1 MINLSY
7 PAPVPLDITI
17 QFWINYIENKN
28 KEKKIE
34 SREKRLCFVISV
46 PRQIFRNEPEWHVS
60 GKYA

>member
-17 QFWINYIENKN
+17 KFWIDYIENKN

-46 PRQIFRNEPEWHVS
+46 PRQIFRNEPERHVP